1 MPRPGR
7 LAARQII
14 PAGHIGMFPAGK
26 QSRQYTCPALIRK
39 IVMKNSLCGLV
50 IALSAA
56 PAYAAV
62 EAVPAQAIGL
72 GLPAIAALILVGL
85 ITLLLKHTKV

>member
-1 MPRPGR
+1 
-7 LAARQII
+7 
-14 PAGHIGMFPAGK
+14 MFPAGK
-26 QSRQYTCPALIRK
+26 QSRQCACPALERK
-39 IVMKNSLCGLV
+39 LIMKNILCGLA
-50 IALSAA
+50 ITLSAL
-56 PAYAAV
+56 PASAAV

>member
-1 MPRPGR
+1 
-7 LAARQII
+7 
-14 PAGHIGMFPAGK
+14 
-26 QSRQYTCPALIRK
+26 
-39 IVMKNSLCGLV
+39 MKNILCGLA
-50 IALSAA
+50 IAISVV

-85 ITLLLKHTKV
+85 ITLLLKHTRV